1 MSKTSRSPEREFPKS
16 LLVER
21 ELVGVILSGHHDAVT
36 VFRKLHAECFTS
48 SIFRIVFLAAKKLH
62 AERKPYDILAVSDQ
76 MSEHDLSEVGGLQ
89 GLGEIR
95 AEALNNYDVDYACEI
110 IVRRERQRDLIRLLE
125 VAQESAWADRA
136 NPDDLVRSLS
146 GQLAMLQTRFAPDA
160 WRDMFDSF
168 AEFEE
173 TVPLRF
179 AIRGF
184 LQCDAAT
191 IIGGLS
197 GHGKTWMLLSIARA
211 LLMGKGHRLWD
222 LFEVEEDTA
231 RILYLI
237 PESARSP
244 FKHRLKLFGIYPF
257 LAPDNE
263 RLLVRT
269 LSKGR
274 TPSLSDPHILFA
286 AKDSHVLLDTA
297 VRFGEGDENDVD
309 ANRRLAEDIFALL
322 SAGARSVIA
331 AHHSPKSFTKE
342 VVMTLEN
349 VLRGSGDIGAVFATG
364 WGVKQLDADRNIV
377 HVQNIKARD
386 IEPCG
391 PFQLIGRPWIND
403 TGDFKMYKK
412 PGECG
417 SLQDEQQPERDK
429 GGAPLLTREA
439 RAANIQLLREWIQQ
453 DPKQTSEQLAK
464 RFSEVGIK
472 LSDVTVRKYRRVI
485 MDGPKKNSSDE

>member
-21 ELVGVILSGHHDAVT
+21 ELIGAILSGHRDAVS
-36 VFRKLHAECFTS
+36 VFRNLHAESFTS
-48 SIFRIVFLAAKKLH
+48 SIFRIVFSVAKKLH
-62 AERKPYDILAVSDQ
+62 CQGRPFDILAVSSE

-89 GLGEIR
+89 GLGEIS
-95 AEALNNYDVDYACEI
+95 ADALGKYDVEDACH
-110 IVRRERQRDLIRLLE
+110 VLARKDRQRELIQLLE
-125 VAQESAWADRA
+125 RAQDSAWMDRA
-136 NPDDLVRSLS
+136 DPDGLVRSLS
-146 GQLAMLQTRFAPDA
+146 EQLAVLQTQFAPDA

-197 GHGKTWMLLSIARA
+197 GHGKTMTLLSIARA

-222 LFEVEEDTA
+222 LFEVEEENA
-231 RILYLI
+231 RIVYLI

-244 FKHRLKLFGIYPF
+244 FKHRLKLFGIYSF

-286 AKDSHVLLDTA
+286 AKDSHVILDTA

-322 SAGARSVIA
+322 AAGARSVIA

-342 VVMTLEN
+342 TIMTLEN

-364 WGVKQLDADRNIV
+364 WGVKQLDADRNIL

-386 IEPCG
+386 MEPCG
-391 PFQLIGRPWIND
+391 PFQLIGRPWID
-403 TGDFKMYKK
+403 EQGDFRMYKK

-485 MDGPKKNSSDE
+485 MDGPNRD